1 MRDRVYLLP
10 GRHQPPHNDHRALIR
25 AALAAIP
32 PAGELVVAL
41 ITRDPAAAVLALTAL
56 DREAQKHHA
65 PERTPYSFRERHR
78 LIRAMLSREENA
90 RIRVLPLP
98 QPETS
103 WGYVSAVFPEPRT
116 WIVPAIGEPFDE
128 LKADFFRDQ
137 GDEVLRITAPIT
149 TDGRRVRELAARRDP
164 ELARHVPPEVY
175 AALLDLLDHQKGA
188 S

>member
-1 MRDRVYLLP
+1 MRERVYLLP

-32 PAGELVVAL
+32 PGAALGLAL
-41 ITRDPAAAVLALTAL
+41 ITRDPAAAVIAVSAL

-65 PERTPYSFRERHR
+65 PERTPYSFLERR
-78 LIRAMLSREENA
+78 SFVRAMLTREENA
-90 RIRVLPLP
+90 RVHVIPLP

-103 WGYVSAVFPEPRT
+103 WGYVCAVFPEPRT
-116 WIVPAIGEPFDE
+116 WIVPAIGEPFDD
-128 LKADFFRDQ
+128 LKAAFFREQ

-149 TDGRRVRELAARRDP
+149 TDGRRVRELAARGDP

-175 AALLDLLDHQKGA
+175 AALLDHSKGA